1 MSPTQER
8 MLEPRGDVWETA
20 GPVLFLTSLA
30 SPFGG
35 AVQAR
40 EGCVPERDLGV
51 ELALMVSTYRRKL
64 GSFPPGS
71 GPDSQHTLQDSAG
84 LRCLSRALGTG
95 RTHTSSLEAR
105 EGSHVGHAG
114 VSTFADSAKVVLALP
129 KVGPQA
135 QRGMAT
141 HFSPARRQLHRT
153 FLGCLRKAS
162 MILLFKQTFHMKS
175 GNRGHLQVRLYRQ
188 GRAPHF
194 PQPAP
199 PRLSSLRSLKA
210 LGFPFTEQRSLERK
224 SWKGGGSLMPAN
236 GNLQWR

>member
-1 MSPTQER
+1 MS
-8 MLEPRGDVWETA
+8 
-20 GPVLFLTSLA
+20 
-30 SPFGG
+30 
-35 AVQAR
+35 VQ
-40 EGCVPERDLGV
+40 GLGHW
-51 ELALMVSTYRRKL
+51 SNTH
-64 GSFPPGS
+64 F
-71 GPDSQHTLQDSAG
+71 
-84 LRCLSRALGTG
+84 LSRSKRRFPCWPCWG
-95 RTHTSSLEAR
+95 SLP
-105 EGSHVGHAG
+105 
-114 VSTFADSAKVVLALP
+114 LLIQLPLP

-199 PRLSSLRSLKA
+199 PRLSSLRSLKV

-224 SWKGGGSLMPAN
+224 SWKGGGVSCQQMEIFNGDSQHVHIYCMHTKIQMQGESVIIISTRQMKTWRLSQVITLHSWEVEFTAKYTGLQSLHPTVCLPDGCQGMASS
-236 GNLQWR
+236 Q